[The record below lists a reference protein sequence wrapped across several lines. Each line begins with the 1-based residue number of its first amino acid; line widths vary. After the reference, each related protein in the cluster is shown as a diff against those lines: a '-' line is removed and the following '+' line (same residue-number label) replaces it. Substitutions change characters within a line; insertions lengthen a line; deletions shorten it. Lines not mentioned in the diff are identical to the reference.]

1 LSAFNKIMV
10 IVNPA
15 SGRDQPILNI
25 LNTAFKDTGLDWD
38 VVITKAADDA
48 RRLAEEAAKGGSDV
62 VAVYGGDG
70 TINEVAEGL
79 IGTGVPLAIFPGGTA
94 NAIALALGIPS
105 DLAEAAAL
113 VCRGPV
119 KVRTVDMGQAGE
131 QSFIVAVGMG
141 LAGELAEGAD
151 RESKERLGPFAYA
164 LASLD
169 ALRRSKVDTY
179 YITLD
184 GKELEE
190 LGVSCVVANMG
201 NFGVPGVSLAP
212 GIDMADGLLDVIVIP
227 GAGLGTIVSAAASM
241 ATAAVACPGNVPF
254 PHWQARRVSIK
265 SETQQKI
272 QIDGEVMD
280 PGPIEAEV
288 LAGALRVIVPQS

>member
-1 LSAFNKIMV
+1 MFKHLQV

-15 SGRDQPILNI
+15 SGRDRPILNT
-25 LNTAFKDTGLDWD
+25 LHTVFKDTGLDWD
-38 VVITKAADDA
+38 VVITKAAGDA
-48 RRLAEEAAKGGSDV
+48 RRLAEEAAKSGSDV
-62 VAVYGGDG
+62 VAAYGGDG
-70 TINEVAEGL
+70 TITEVAEGL
-79 IGTGVPLAIFPGGTA
+79 IGTNVPLAIFPGGTA

-113 VCRGPV
+113 VCRDPV

-131 QSFIVAVGMG
+131 RCFVVAVGLG
-141 LAGELAEGAD
+141 LAGEPAEGAD
-151 RESKERLGPFAYA
+151 RESKERLGPLAYA

-169 ALRRSKVDTY
+169 ALRRTKVDRY

-190 LGVSCVVANMG
+190 SGVSCVVANMG

-212 GIDMADGLLDVIVIP
+212 DIDMADGLLDVVVIP

-241 ATAAVACPGNVPF
+241 ATTSVASPGNVPF
-254 PHWQARRVSIK
+254 PHWQARQVSIK
-265 SETQQKI
+265 AGTQQAI
-272 QIDGEVMD
+272 QIDGEVME
-280 PGPIEAEV
+280 PGPVEARV
-288 LAGALRVIVPQS
+288 LPGALRVIVPET

>member
-1 LSAFNKIMV
+1 MFKHLQV

-15 SGRDQPILNI
+15 SGRDQPILNT

-38 VVITKAADDA
+38 VSVTKAAGDA
-48 RRLAEEAAKGGSDV
+48 RRLANEAAKGGADV
-62 VAVYGGDG
+62 VAAYGGDG

-94 NAIALALGIPS
+94 NAIALALNIPS
-105 DLAEAAAL
+105 DLAAAAAL
-113 VCRGPV
+113 VTSDSV
-119 KVRTVDMGQAGE
+119 KVRTVDMGKAG
-131 QSFIVAVGMG
+131 QRGFIVAVGMG

-151 RESKERLGPFAYA
+151 RGAKDRLGPLAYA

-169 ALRRSKVDTY
+169 ALRRTKVVTY

-184 GKELEE
+184 GQELEE
-190 LGVSCVVANMG
+190 PGVSCVVANMG

-212 GIDMADGLLDVIVIP
+212 NIEMNDGLLDVVVIP
-227 GAGLGTIVSAAASM
+227 GAGLGTIVNAAASM
-241 ATAAVACPGNVPF
+241 ATASVASTVNLPF

-265 SETQQKI
+265 AQTPQKI
-272 QIDGEVMD
+272 QIDGEIIE
-280 PGPIEAEV
+280 PGQVEAEV
-288 LAGALRVIVPQS
+288 QPGALQVIVPDS